1 MDELGYYD
9 EDPAGRLGML
19 DAQAFRAA
27 RVVVDIGLHCEF
39 AIPEDNPFGWRPG
52 ETWDGEKMYEFMRA
66 HTRTI
71 EDDMLKFERNR
82 YLGWAG
88 QAPSYKVGERLWM
101 QAREDYKTRKGEA
114 FSLKEFHTD
123 ALNLGSM
130 GLAPFAEAL
139 GRL

>member
-1 MDELGYYD
+1 
-9 EDPAGRLGML
+9 
-19 DAQAFRAA
+19 
-27 RVVVDIGLHCEF
+27 
-39 AIPEDNPFGWRPG
+39 
-52 ETWDGEKMYEFMRA
+52 MYEFMRA

-71 EDDMLKFERNR
+71 EDDMLNFERNR

-101 QAREDYKTRKGEA
+101 QAREDYKARKGSD
-114 FSLKEFHTD
+114 FSLKQFHSD